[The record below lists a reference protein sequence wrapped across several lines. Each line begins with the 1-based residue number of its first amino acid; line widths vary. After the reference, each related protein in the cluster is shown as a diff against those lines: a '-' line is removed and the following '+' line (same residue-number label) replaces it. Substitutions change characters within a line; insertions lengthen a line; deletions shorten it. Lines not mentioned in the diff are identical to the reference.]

1 MPSPLKESTATARV
15 PRHRAHSY
23 ERRRVPHPCPAP
35 PIPISREASACDAA
49 PRHFCRMAR
58 SIRRQHSYESEGL
71 VVGGCG
77 AGFRSG
83 RGRVAPA
90 VER

>member
-1 MPSPLKESTATARV
+1 MLSSLEESAATAGL
-15 PRHRAHSY
+15 PRHCTYSY
-23 ERRRVPHPCPAP
+23 EHCRVLHPRPIS

-58 SIRRQHSYESEGL
+58 GIRRQHSYESKGL